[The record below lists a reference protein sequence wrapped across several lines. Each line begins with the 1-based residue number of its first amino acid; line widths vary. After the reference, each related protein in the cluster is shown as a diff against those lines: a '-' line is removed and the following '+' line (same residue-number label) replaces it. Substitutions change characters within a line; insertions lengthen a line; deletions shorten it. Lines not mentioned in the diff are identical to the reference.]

1 MAYTTNQ
8 ALETLNRYLG
18 ITDDEKQIIENTK
31 GRGFVFALPNGE
43 KAAVFVYPLVH
54 KQDNTKNFFDTRDS
68 GAYERGVTWNYSIA
82 NSMKYFCI
90 GVNDTVDKYNDY
102 SFSLE
107 CNESDI
113 EKISGTLNGSRNGP
127 GNQIIIPNDYVPSK
141 GVERII
147 NKLGIYITAVHKD
160 NLLDYLTYYDN
171 RPYMENA
178 ALANLDELVGDTYVE
193 REDPFKTGYE
203 SPFSRNRILFG
214 APGTGKSFTINS
226 DRVELLGES
235 NEEDYERVTF
245 HPDYSYA
252 NFVGTYKPV
261 MVDDSAE
268 IISLASENE
277 VLSILTDETK
287 SAQEKYDLLY
297 VRFKGDGL
305 TRLPLLLGLYTDE
318 NFKTRKADGSDVVGD
333 NSVERNNGIA
343 IRPYVNLSKPSKG
356 KKDISYEYVPGPFM
370 RMYVKA
376 LKNSRT
382 DNIKPFLLIIEEINR
397 ANVAAVFG
405 DIFQLLDR
413 GDDFVSEYP
422 IQATEDIKKYLAKE
436 LGGNPDDYNKIKIPD
451 NMFIWATM
459 NSADQGVFPMDTAFK
474 RRWDFTYLGIDD
486 NDEQLQGKY
495 VTIGSKEQQRIEWN
509 ELRKAINEFLA
520 ESKINED
527 KQLGPYFI
535 SKSIVVPKDGGTVID
550 SKKFCDAFKN
560 KVLMYLFDDA
570 AKQKRLS
577 LFEGSAKGQTRY
589 SKICEAFDEQGI
601 GIFNSKIQNAVEVQ
615 DLVINGHKLDENGN
629 PLTDSEE

>member
-18 ITDDEKQIIENTK
+18 VTDDEKQIIENTK

-54 KQDNTKNFFDTRDS
+54 KQDNTKNYFDTRDS
-68 GAYERGVTWNYSIA
+68 GAYERGVTWNYAIA
-82 NSMKYFCI
+82 NGMKYFCI

-141 GVERII
+141 GVERIV

-193 REDPFKTGYE
+193 REDPFKTGYK
-203 SPFSRNRILFG
+203 SSFPRNRILFG

-226 DRVELLGES
+226 DRVKLLGED
-235 NEEDYERVTF
+235 NEDDYERVTF

-268 IISLASENE
+268 IISLATEKE
-277 VLSILTDETK
+277 VLAVLTDETK
-287 SAQEKYDLLY
+287 TAQEKYDQLY
-297 VRFKGDGL
+297 ERFKGDGL

-318 NFKTRKADGSDVVGD
+318 SFKTRKADGSDAAGD
-333 NSVERNNGIA
+333 NSVERNHGRA
-343 IRPYVNLSKPSKG
+343 IRPYVNLSKPTNG

-376 LKNSRT
+376 LKNSKT

-405 DIFQLLDR
+405 DVFQLLDR
-413 GDDFVSEYP
+413 EDDSVSEYP

-486 NDEQLQGKY
+486 NDQDLQGKY
-495 VTIGSKEQQRIEWN
+495 VYLADDKSQKVEWN
-509 ELRKAINEFLA
+509 KLRKAINNFLA
-520 ESKINED
+520 KEKINED

-535 SKSIVVPKDGGTVID
+535 SRSIVVPKDSEEID
-550 SKKFCDAFKN
+550 RDRFINTFKN
-560 KVLMYLFDDA
+560 KVIMYLFEDA
-570 AKQKRLS
+570 AKQKRS
-577 LFEGSAKGQTRY
+577 RLFEGCFQNSSRYSEICREFEAKGV
-589 SKICEAFDEQGI
+589 
-601 GIFNSKIQNAVEVQ
+601 GIFNHDIQLDCEVEDVKSGESPQ
-615 DLVINGHKLDENGN
+615 E
-629 PLTDSEE
+629 

>member
-1 MAYTTNQ
+1 MTKISKIIKGVPSSFVFKNMKLDTDKGAGEAKLFVGSISQIDDINDFFKFDQEYSYRFDKSNLLNYLHEVKMEYVFQHVNKYKEASIETWQEFYTTVENMQ
-8 ALETLNRYLG
+8 DSEMQVHLTEFTDTSRVYVRANEEIFSKLFRK
-18 ITDDEKQIIENTK
+18 ITVPKLTDVEFVRDDDAREIIILLK
-31 GRGFVFALPNGE
+31 V
-43 KAAVFVYPLVH
+43 
-54 KQDNTKNFFDTRDS
+54 
-68 GAYERGVTWNYSIA
+68 NYG
-82 NSMKYFCI
+82 Y
-90 GVNDTVDKYNDY
+90 DKE
-102 SFSLE
+102 S
-107 CNESDI
+107 NESS
-113 EKISGTLNGSRNGP
+113 EVVISDG
-127 GNQIIIPNDYVPSK
+127 IIFN
-141 GVERII
+141 
-147 NKLGIYITAVHKD
+147 
-160 NLLDYLTYYDN
+160 
-171 RPYMENA
+171 
-178 ALANLDELVGDTYVE
+178 
-193 REDPFKTGYE
+193 TGYE

-226 DRVELLGES
+226 DRVELLGEG

-268 IISLASENE
+268 IISLASEKE
-277 VLSILTDETK
+277 VLAILTDETK

-297 VRFKGDGL
+297 DRFKGDGL
-305 TRLPLLLGLYTDE
+305 TRLSLLLGLYTDE
-318 NFKTRKADGSDVVGD
+318 SFKTRKADGSDAAND
-333 NSVERNNGIA
+333 NSVERNHGRA
-343 IRPYVNLSKPSKG
+343 IRPYVNLSKPTNG

-486 NDEQLQGKY
+486 NDQDLQGKY
-495 VTIGSKEQQRIEWN
+495 VYLADDKSQKVEWN
-509 ELRKAINEFLA
+509 KLRKAINNFLA
-520 ESKINED
+520 KEKINED

-535 SKSIVVPKDGGTVID
+535 SRSIVVPKDSEEID
-550 SKKFCDAFKN
+550 RGRFINTFKN
-560 KVLMYLFDDA
+560 KVIMYLFEDA
-570 AKQKRLS
+570 AKQKRPR
-577 LFEGSAKGQTRY
+577 LFEGCFQNSSRY
-589 SKICEAFDEQGI
+589 SEICREFEAKGI
-601 GIFNSKIQNAVEVQ
+601 GIFNHDVQLDCEVEDVKSGEALQ
-615 DLVINGHKLDENGN
+615 E
-629 PLTDSEE
+629 

>member
-1 MAYTTNQ
+1 VAYTTNQ

-18 ITDDEKQIIENTK
+18 VTDDEKQIIENTK

-54 KQDNTKNFFDTRDS
+54 KQDNTKNYFDTRDS
-68 GAYERGVTWNYSIA
+68 GAYERGVTWNYAIA
-82 NSMKYFCI
+82 NGMKYFCI

-141 GVERII
+141 GVERIV

-193 REDPFKTGYE
+193 REDPFKTGYK
-203 SPFSRNRILFG
+203 SSFPRNRILFG

-226 DRVELLGES
+226 DRVKLLGED
-235 NEEDYERVTF
+235 NEDDYERVTF

-268 IISLASENE
+268 IISLATEKE
-277 VLSILTDETK
+277 VLAVLTDETK
-287 SAQEKYDLLY
+287 TAQEKYDQLY
-297 VRFKGDGL
+297 ERFKGDGL

-318 NFKTRKADGSDVVGD
+318 SFKTRKADGSDAAGD
-333 NSVERNNGIA
+333 NSVERNHGRA
-343 IRPYVNLSKPSKG
+343 IRPYVNLSKPTNG

-376 LKNSRT
+376 LKNSKT

-405 DIFQLLDR
+405 DVFQLLDR

-486 NDEQLQGKY
+486 NDQDLQGKY
-495 VTIGSKEQQRIEWN
+495 VYLADDKSQKVEWN
-509 ELRKAINEFLA
+509 KLRKAINNFLA
-520 ESKINED
+520 KEKINED

-535 SKSIVVPKDGGTVID
+535 SRSIVVPKDSEEID
-550 SKKFCDAFKN
+550 RDRFINTFKN
-560 KVLMYLFDDA
+560 KVIMYLFEDA
-570 AKQKRLS
+570 AKQKRS
-577 LFEGSAKGQTRY
+577 RLFEGCFQNSSRYSEICREFEAKGV
-589 SKICEAFDEQGI
+589 
-601 GIFNSKIQNAVEVQ
+601 GIFNHDIQLDCEVEDVKSGESPQ
-615 DLVINGHKLDENGN
+615 E
-629 PLTDSEE
+629 

>member
-1 MAYTTNQ
+1 MTKISKIIKGVPSSFVFKNMKLDTDKGAGEAKLFVGSISQIEDINDFFKFDQEYSYRFDKSNLLNYLHEVKMEYVFQHVNKYKEASIETWQEFYTTVENMQ
-8 ALETLNRYLG
+8 DSEMQVHLTEFTDTSRVYVRANEEIFSKLFRK
-18 ITDDEKQIIENTK
+18 ITVPKLTDVEFVRDDDAREIIILLK
-31 GRGFVFALPNGE
+31 V
-43 KAAVFVYPLVH
+43 
-54 KQDNTKNFFDTRDS
+54 
-68 GAYERGVTWNYSIA
+68 NYG
-82 NSMKYFCI
+82 Y
-90 GVNDTVDKYNDY
+90 DKE
-102 SFSLE
+102 S
-107 CNESDI
+107 NESS
-113 EKISGTLNGSRNGP
+113 EVVISDG
-127 GNQIIIPNDYVPSK
+127 IIFN
-141 GVERII
+141 
-147 NKLGIYITAVHKD
+147 
-160 NLLDYLTYYDN
+160 
-171 RPYMENA
+171 
-178 ALANLDELVGDTYVE
+178 
-193 REDPFKTGYE
+193 TGYE

-226 DRVELLGES
+226 DRVELLGEG

-268 IISLASENE
+268 IISLASEKE
-277 VLSILTDETK
+277 VLAILTDETK

-297 VRFKGDGL
+297 DRFKGDGL
-305 TRLPLLLGLYTDE
+305 TRLSLLLGLYTDE
-318 NFKTRKADGSDVVGD
+318 SFKTRKADGSDAAND
-333 NSVERNNGIA
+333 NSVERNPGRA
-343 IRPYVNLSKPSKG
+343 IRPYVNLSKPTNG

-486 NDEQLQGKY
+486 NDQDLQGKY
-495 VTIGSKEQQRIEWN
+495 VYLADDKSQKVEWN
-509 ELRKAINEFLA
+509 KLRKAINNFLA
-520 ESKINED
+520 KEKINED

-535 SKSIVVPKDGGTVID
+535 SRSIVVPKDSEEID
-550 SKKFCDAFKN
+550 RGRFINTFKN
-560 KVLMYLFDDA
+560 KVIMYLFEDA
-570 AKQKRLS
+570 AKQKRPR
-577 LFEGSAKGQTRY
+577 LFEGCFQNSSRY
-589 SKICEAFDEQGI
+589 SEICREFEAKGI
-601 GIFNSKIQNAVEVQ
+601 GIFNHDVQLDCEVEDVKSGEALQ
-615 DLVINGHKLDENGN
+615 E
-629 PLTDSEE
+629 